1 MIDLV
6 KDLDKIDRQVLNIL
20 QEDGRRSF
28 AEIAREL
35 NMNEATVRFRVKKLL
50 DKEVIMH
57 FSALLN
63 PRKIGLAVTGIIMA
77 TVNPRQF
84 KNIFKELGN
93 LDELLHIF
101 QCTGRYDFLAVA
113 NVENMEKLENLK
125 EKIKLISGIKDLE
138 ILATTRLLKIEPSF
152 KL

>member
-20 QEDGRRSF
+20 QEDGRRSY

-50 DKEVIMH
+50 DKEVIMQ

-77 TVNPRQF
+77 TVDLR
-84 KNIFKELGN
+84 KSKDTFKELGK

-101 QCTGRYDFLAVA
+101 QCTGKYDFLAVA
-113 NVENMEKLENLK
+113 NVENMEKLEKLK
-125 EKIKLISGIKDLE
+125 TKIKIISGIKDLE